1 MTQTPGTNTAT
12 AAPAPPPAEGA
23 GLSDAIAAALPLD
36 PYEQLE
42 VARKITAVAVA
53 ARASRLEHEAA
64 RLRQKLAD
72 KDRLAAEHADR
83 ADALDRALRDADARL
98 RAVLDDNVR
107 EPPPASLGISLLVCR
122 VAS

>member
-1 MTQTPGTNTAT
+1 MTQTPGTNAAT
-12 AAPAPPPAEGA
+12 AAPAPPAESA
-23 GLSDAIAAALPLD
+23 GLSDAIVAALPSD

-42 VARKITAVAVA
+42 VARKITAMAVA

-72 KDRLAAEHADR
+72 KDRLAAELAER

-107 EPPPASLGISLLVCR
+107 APPLPRFGISLPCC
-122 VAS
+122 

>member
-1 MTQTPGTNTAT
+1 MTQTPGTNTATAT

-107 EPPPASLGISLLVCR
+107 
-122 VAS
+122 